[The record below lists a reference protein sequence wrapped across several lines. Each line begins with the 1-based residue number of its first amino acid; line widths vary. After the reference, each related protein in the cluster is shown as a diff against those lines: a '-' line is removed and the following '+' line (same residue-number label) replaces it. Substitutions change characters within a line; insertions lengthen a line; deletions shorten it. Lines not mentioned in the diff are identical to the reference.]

1 MAQKVPSS
9 GYEGDGPKPVGKVPH
24 STGPAL
30 KALVRMLAR
39 RAARQQF
46 ASQRL
51 CPPSGPLEEDNIDGS
66 PS

>member
-1 MAQKVPSS
+1 MTQKVPRSRRD
-9 GYEGDGPKPVGKVPH
+9 GDGPKPVGKVPH
-24 STGPAL
+24 RTGPAL

-46 ASQRL
+46 ASQRH
-51 CPPSGPLEEDNIDGS
+51 CRPSGSREVGKIDDS